1 MGDVDGPP
9 AELVQR
15 IADAVEDIER
25 NVSDLRE
32 LQELS
37 RSEYRSDANGFRR
50 DAVERKFEKLTA
62 ATLDIAKTILRIE
75 RETVPERRKRVIS
88 ELHAIGVIDDE
99 LDRKLREAVGFRD
112 VLAHSYGPIVNDDLV
127 YDALQNSLDRYVHFV
142 EAVHQYL
149 SESIDW
155 DGEPPR

>member
-1 MGDVDGPP
+1 M
-9 AELVQR
+9 
-15 IADAVEDIER
+15 
-25 NVSDLRE
+25 
-32 LQELS
+32 
-37 RSEYRSDANGFRR
+37 
-50 DAVERKFEKLTA
+50 
-62 ATLDIAKTILRIE
+62 
-75 RETVPERRKRVIS
+75 IS

-142 EAVHQYL
+142 ESIHRYL

-155 DGEPPR
+155 EGESPR